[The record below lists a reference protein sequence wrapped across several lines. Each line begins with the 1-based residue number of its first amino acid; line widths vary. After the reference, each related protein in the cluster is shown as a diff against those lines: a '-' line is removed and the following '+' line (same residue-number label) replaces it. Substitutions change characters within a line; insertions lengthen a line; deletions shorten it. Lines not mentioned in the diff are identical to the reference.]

1 MNRQFFDEFRRAKSY
16 LNLSDISSTTA
27 RGASY
32 TGYSNQKTFY
42 SGQLSDAAKSD
53 LVALSS
59 VEEVK
64 LPKGNHQYLARYRTI
79 YPDESAVTFTAG
91 ENTSSAVGEFNTNYK
106 TGEVIEP
113 TQQSVAV
120 ALQWN
125 ASRNNIYDLMR
136 DKQEELSY
144 AFATKIE
151 KYILQDGTYGL
162 MSASIPTATGSR
174 GALVIYGGSNTSDAA
189 ISIGDGLTVAMLNE
203 AKTRLRSPVQ
213 YYRSGGYGALAISS
227 VLKNPWK
234 QEATDPF
241 VGIIG
246 ADQTR
251 NFLDSSQFI
260 NAEQYGGRE
269 PLLNGE
275 IGKIFKI
282 KLVESDYLP
291 TKASGASSWDG
302 SGNATANLTRCILMK
317 GRAAYTF
324 VWGQEPTF
332 EMDKEILYT
341 KDTMVLWAT
350 YAGAVVHDDAI
361 VFMDVATLG

>member
-1 MNRQFFDEFRRAKSY
+1 MNRQFFQDFYKMKSF
-16 LNLSDISSTTA
+16 LNLSDVSSTTA

-42 SGQLSDAAKSD
+42 SGQLSDAAKSM

-79 YPDESAVTFTAG
+79 YPDTDAVTFTAG
-91 ENTSSAVGEFNTNYK
+91 EPTAADVEEFNTNYK

-113 TQQSVAV
+113 TQQSVQSYV
-120 ALQWN
+120 QWN
-125 ASRNNIYDLMR
+125 ANRNSIYELMK

-144 AFATKIE
+144 ALATKVE
-151 KYILQDGTYGL
+151 TYVLTDSTYGL
-162 MSASIPTATGSR
+162 RAASVPTATGSR
-174 GALVIYGGSNTSDAA
+174 GALTIYGGGNTSDT
-189 ISIGDGLTVAMLNE
+189 SIASGDGLTVEMLNE
-203 AKTRLRSPVQ
+203 GNTRLRSPIQ
-213 YYRSGGYGALAISS
+213 YYRSGGYGALVKSS
-227 VLKNPWK
+227 VKKNPWRNEK
-234 QEATDPF
+234 TDPF
-241 VGIIG
+241 ACIIG

-251 NFLDSSQFI
+251 NLLDSAQFV
-260 NAEQYGGRE
+260 NASQYGGRE

-275 IGKIFKI
+275 IGKIFNIKI
-282 KLVESDYLP
+282 VESDFLP
-291 TKASGASSWDG
+291 TTDSGDSAWDG
-302 SGNATANLTRCILMK
+302 SGNASTDLTRCILMK

-332 EMDKEILYT
+332 EMGKVLERT
-341 KDTMVLWAT
+341 KDQMILWTT

-361 VFMDVATLG
+361 VFLDVATI